1 MRFNNRALLGVLG
14 LLAVVL
20 FCVRGPRRALA
31 DSGDFATVYS
41 AARCWE
47 AHENPYL
54 EANIDRQ
61 YASGH
66 GDPARA
72 PNPELTESI
81 YLPSIFPLVAP
92 IARFDWET
100 AKRLWL
106 IVELAAFAV
115 SLVCVARAHL
125 ETAAGMV
132 IAFLFFSATQTGLS
146 KGQPGV
152 LCISLLVAAMYLR
165 TSPRA
170 QLLAGL
176 LLGISCCVK
185 PNVALP
191 FVLFLCWRKQ
201 WRAVAAS
208 LAMALAVW
216 AIALKN
222 LLGHGERA
230 ISGAAW
236 WTAWSANLKM
246 ASAPGGNMDPT
257 LASTGS
263 HWLSNFQTVVGFFT
277 TNQQLCNWAT
287 YSLLGAL
294 VIAVLAATRFQ
305 MNEWLALALLS
316 TLLLLG
322 SYHRYYDLQLLM
334 LCGNAALLLYRKGG
348 AAAWIAGAAALALW
362 FPLQGLAAARMP
374 VPAPGA
380 ASFAQFLAF
389 RNQPLCLLVL
399 ALVFAWALIRKNF
412 QPRKE
417 TLQIYQP

>member
-1 MRFNNRALLGVLG
+1 MLGGLG

-54 EANIDRQ
+54 QANIYRQ

-92 IARFDWET
+92 FARFDWAT
-100 AKRLWL
+100 AKRLWM

-115 SLVCVARAHL
+115 SLVCLARARA
-125 ETAAGMV
+125 EAAAGIV
-132 IAFLFFSATQTGLS
+132 IAFLGFSATQTGIS

-152 LCISLLVAAMYLR
+152 LCISLLVAAMYLP
-165 TSPRA
+165 TSPRV
-170 QLLAGL
+170 QLLSGL

-201 WRAVAAS
+201 WHAAAVSFAVGV
-208 LAMALAVW
+208 AVW

-222 LLGHGERA
+222 LLTLPGHVESA
-230 ISGAAW
+230 VSGADW
-236 WTAWSANLKM
+236 WKAWSANLKM

-263 HWLSNFQTVVGFFT
+263 HWLSNFQTVIGFFT
-277 TNQQLCNWAT
+277 TNQQLCNWGT

-322 SYHRYYDLQLLM
+322 SYHRYYDLQMLM
-334 LCGNAALLLYRKGG
+334 LCGNAALLLYRTGG
-348 AAAWIAGAAALALW
+348 ATTWIAGAAALALW

-380 ASFAQFLAF
+380 ASFLQFLAF

-399 ALVFAWALIRKNF
+399 ALAFAWALIRKNP
-412 QPRKE
+412 QPCTD
-417 TLQIYQP
+417 TLQTYQP